1 MPEHREWRVLWRG
14 LIVVDLALY
23 ACALVVGAHLSEHL
37 WPAAHRS
44 EEHVRFTLLLLPAVP
59 VIFASQ
65 GLYQPQN
72 LLAGTREYAAVFRA
86 CSYTLVA
93 AIIGSFALR
102 AQGSREWLVVSWMLA
117 TTLIGVARFAVRR
130 IVYRLRRRGLF
141 IRRVL
146 LVGADA
152 QAMVMAR
159 RLARPASGW
168 EVVGVLDDYLPVGAE
183 LAGGF
188 RVLGTSARLV
198 QVAERTEAGEV
209 IVVPQ
214 ALPWESLQRL
224 MAAGTAPD
232 GLRMHVLG
240 GFYDLLTTGVQ
251 LSQPNGVPMLTIRKV
266 VLTPGEAVVK
276 RAVDLVVATGLLVL
290 LSPLLALAVGCLAIR
305 GKPLIE
311 RTRVCGRRAQEFDV
325 FTLSS
330 GAMTQSMLVRKL
342 PSLVNVLLGQLSL
355 VGPHPTVAGA
365 TAHRSAGHLTTL
377 RPGLTGLWRR
387 SEDPAEQ
394 LLLDLY
400 YVRGYSLWFDL
411 QILFDRV
418 RVRFRVGHRRE
429 ATHDLEGE
437 AVRLVMTTGRG
448 GGVDPPVP
456 VSVVG
461 DRGVM

>member
-1 MPEHREWRVLWRG
+1 MSEHREWRLLCGG
-14 LIVVDLALY
+14 LVVADLAVY
-23 ACALVVGAHLSEHL
+23 ASALVAGAHVSEHL

-44 EEHVRFTLLLLPAVP
+44 WEHARFTLTLLPAVP

-65 GLYQPQN
+65 GVYRPQN

-86 CSYTLVA
+86 CTYVLVV

-102 AQGSREWLVVSWMLA
+102 ADVSREWLMVSWVLS
-117 TTLIGVARFAVRR
+117 TVLVGVARFGVRR

-146 LVGADA
+146 LLGADA

-159 RLARPASGW
+159 RLMSPASGL

-188 RVLGTSARLV
+188 RVLGTSARLA
-198 QVAERTEAGEV
+198 QIAGRTRADEV

-224 MAAGTAPD
+224 MAAGAALH
-232 GLRMHVLG
+232 GLRMHLLG
-240 GFYDLLTTGVQ
+240 GFYDLLATGVQ

-266 VLTPGEAVVK
+266 VLTPVEAAVK

-290 LSPLLALAVGCLAIR
+290 LAPVVALEVGSLAIR
-305 GKPLIE
+305 GEPLIE
-311 RTRVCGRRAQEFDV
+311 RNRVHGRHSRQFDL
-325 FTLSS
+325 FTLPSR
-330 GAMTQSMLVRKL
+330 GLTRSMLVRKL
-342 PSLVNVLLGQLSL
+342 PSLVNVLLGQLSI
-355 VGPHPTVAGA
+355 VGPHPIAAGGGVQG
-365 TAHRSAGHLTTL
+365 SAGRLTTI
-377 RPGLTGLWRR
+377 RPGLTGLWRQ
-387 SEDPAEQ
+387 SDDPAEQ

-400 YVRGYSLWFDL
+400 YVRGYSLWSDL

-418 RVRFRVGHRRE
+418 RVRVVRPTGRRE
-429 ATHDLEGE
+429 RIRTLTGE
-437 AVRLVMTTGRG
+437 PVRLVMATPRD
-448 GGVDPPVP
+448 GVEHVI
-456 VSVVG
+456 G
-461 DRGVM
+461 ERGVM